1 MPSIQ
6 HKVIIA
12 SVAIFALAGS
22 ATGVGIWSAGTLVG
36 NSAEVARS
44 AEVLRNHMQA
54 DMMHDALR
62 ADVLASLLAANPATG
77 ISFDAVKKDLA
88 EHEASFR
95 DMIAANK
102 TLATDKA
109 TQAVLAGIEAP
120 LLAYIDSATKMV
132 DLAVKDETAA
142 IKSLP
147 DFMNQFS
154 TLEAAMEHAGDQI
167 SSLSD
172 TTAKQSAETQAFVDL
187 LLKAILGLTVL
198 FSFSLYWLTRKTV
211 TKPILALSDDMQKL
225 AGGNTDIACTAV
237 GRSDEIG
244 IMGSAVEV
252 FRQAAIANKQ
262 LEQDAEAARMRAE
275 SDRLAARRQ
284 ADEDAAARLR
294 AATSG
299 LAAGLKRLSGG
310 DLAFQLE
317 EPFSADFEEL
327 RHDFNSSIKQ
337 LGDAL
342 GAISLA
348 IAAID
353 DGTREISSG
362 ANDLS
367 KRTEQ
372 QAAALEETA
381 AALDQITVNVTH
393 SSRRADEAR
402 TAATEAN
409 HSAAKSA
416 EVVSHAEEAMRR
428 IEASSQQISSIIGV
442 IDEIAFQTNLLAL
455 NAGVE
460 AARAGEAGKGFAVVA
475 QEVRELAQRS
485 AQAAKEIKGL
495 IQKSSSEVESGVKL
509 VLHTGVTLKTI
520 GEQITDIN
528 QHMDAIATSAK
539 EQSTGLA
546 EVNTAVNSMDQTT
559 QQNAAMVEQ
568 STAASASLAMEAAR
582 LRELVSQF
590 TLQMSA
596 SAQSATLQ
604 KTARAM
610 AEPARSATGVS
621 VMHQPRRVAVARSAV
636 SAAAAAHNEWEEF

>member
-6 HKVIIA
+6 HKIIIA

-22 ATGVGIWSAGTLVG
+22 ATGVGIWSAGTLAG
-36 NSAEVARS
+36 NNADVARS

-77 ISFDAVKKDLA
+77 ITLDAVKKDLA
-88 EHEASFR
+88 EHETSFR

-102 TLATDKA
+102 KLATDKA
-109 TQAVLAGIEAP
+109 TQDVLAKIESP
-120 LLAYIDSATKMV
+120 LLTYIDSATKMV
-132 DLAVKDETAA
+132 DLAAKDETTA

-154 TLEAAMEHAGDQI
+154 ALEAAMEQAGDQI

-172 TTAKQSAETQAFVDL
+172 VTTKYSAETQTFVDML
-187 LLKAILGLTVL
+187 LDALLGLTVL
-198 FSFSLYWLTRKTV
+198 FSFSLYWLTRRTV

-225 AGGNTDIACTAV
+225 ASGNTDIARTAV

-262 LEQDAEAARMRAE
+262 LEQDAEAARMQAE
-275 SDRLAARRQ
+275 SDRIAARRQ
-284 ADEDAAARLR
+284 ADEEAAERLR

-317 EPFSADFEEL
+317 EPFSADFEAL

-342 GAISLA
+342 GAISMA

-402 TAATEAN
+402 VAATEAN
-409 HSAAKSA
+409 RSAAKSA

-495 IQKSSSEVESGVKL
+495 IRKSSSEVESGVKL
-509 VLHTGVTLKTI
+509 VLDTGVTLKTI

-568 STAASASLAMEAAR
+568 STAASTSLAMEAAR
-582 LRELVSQF
+582 LRDLVSQF
-590 TLQMSA
+590 TLQVNTSV
-596 SAQSATLQ
+596 QSAALQ

-610 AEPARSATGVS
+610 AEPVRSAGVS
-621 VMHQPRRVAVARSAV
+621 IMHQPRRVATGR
-636 SAAAAAHNEWEEF
+636 SAAAVAATSHNEWEEF